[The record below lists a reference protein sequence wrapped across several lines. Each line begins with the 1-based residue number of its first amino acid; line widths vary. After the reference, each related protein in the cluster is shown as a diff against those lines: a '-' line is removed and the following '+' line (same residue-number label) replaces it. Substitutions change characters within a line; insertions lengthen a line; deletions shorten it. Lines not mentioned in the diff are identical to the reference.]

1 MEKNIKLSITTILL
15 SIFLLTSSNAELNNK
30 VIISVGEEI
39 ITNYDLD
46 KEINYLNVITVG
58 QIKELDDQESK
69 KIAIDSLIKDKI
81 KITALSNYNNIIIKD
96 ELLNNQIIKTSRN
109 IGFGSLEDFT
119 TFLKFQEY
127 ELDEYKKKVLLELQW
142 NQLVYQFYRN
152 QIVIDK
158 KKIDEKLKIL
168 IAEQKKDVEYLIY
181 EIFIE
186 NSAIKELDE
195 ESEKELNENNIVEEL
210 PENKV
215 VDEKNSGIIIEAES
229 ASYNNKKNSIVEE
242 KSIEKEV
249 EVETNDQII
258 EAKKKDQITIDDVIE
273 NIKEEGFENTAIKFS
288 SSPTAQQGGNLGWV
302 SESKFS
308 KVLVKFIKETKIGS
322 ITEPIPIPKG
332 ILILKVGDKRVEE
345 TNMDLDKE
353 MEKLIEIEKNKQLNN
368 FSTNYFNQIK
378 NNIKIHISF
387 LNPFISN
394 F

>member
-1 MEKNIKLSITTILL
+1 
-15 SIFLLTSSNAELNNK
+15 
-30 VIISVGEEI
+30 VGAEI

-96 ELLNNQIIKTSRN
+96 ELLNNQIITTSRN
-109 IGFGSLEDFT
+109 IGFGNFESFT

-127 ELDEYKKKVLLELQW
+127 ELDEFKKKILLELKW
-142 NQLVYQFYRN
+142 NQMVYNFYKN

-158 KKIDEKLKIL
+158 NKIDEKLKIL
-168 IAEQKKDVEYLIY
+168 IAEQKKDVEYLVY

-195 ESEKELNENNIVEEL
+195 ESEEELNENNVVEEL

-215 VDEKNSGIIIEAES
+215 VDEKNNGIIIEAES

-249 EVETNDQII
+249 EVETNDQIT

-308 KVLVKFIKETKIGS
+308 KILIKSVKETKIGS
-322 ITEPIPIPKG
+322 ITKPIPISGG

-368 FSTNYFNQIK
+368 FSTNYFNQVK
-378 NNIKIHISF
+378 NNIKIKYF
-387 LNPFISN
+387 ND
-394 F
+394 

>member
-1 MEKNIKLSITTILL
+1 
-15 SIFLLTSSNAELNNK
+15 LTSSNAELNNK
-30 VIISVGEEI
+30 VIILVGDEI

-46 KEINYLNVITVG
+46 KEINYLNIITVG

-109 IGFGSLEDFT
+109 IGFRSLEDFT

-127 ELDEYKKKVLLELQW
+127 ELDEFKKKILLELKW
-142 NQLVYQFYRN
+142 NQLVYQFYKN

-168 IAEQKKDVEYLIY
+168 IAEQKKDVEYLVY
-181 EIFIE
+181 EIFIK

-195 ESEKELNENNIVEEL
+195 ESEEKLNENNVVEEL

-215 VDEKNSGIIIEAES
+215 VDEKNSEIIIEAES
-229 ASYNNKKNSIVEE
+229 ASYNNKKNSIIEE

-258 EAKKKDQITIDDVIE
+258 IDDVIE

-288 SSPTAQQGGNLGWV
+288 SSSTAQQGGNLGWV

-308 KVLVKFIKETKIGS
+308 KVLVKSIKETKIGS
-322 ITEPIPIPKG
+322 ITEPIPISGG
-332 ILILKVGDKRVEE
+332 ILILKVGDKRVEK
-345 TNMDLDKE
+345 TNIDLDKE
-353 MEKLIEIEKNKQLNN
+353 MKKLIDIEKNKQLSN

-378 NNIKIHISF
+378 NNIKIKYF
-387 LNPFISN
+387 NE
-394 F
+394 

>member
-1 MEKNIKLSITTILL
+1 MGKSIKLSITTVLL
-15 SIFLLTSSNAELNNK
+15 SILLLTSLNAELNIK
-30 VIISVGEEI
+30 VIISVGDEI

-46 KEINYLNVITVG
+46 NEIKYLNVITVG
-58 QIKELDDQESK
+58 KIKELNDQESK
-69 KIAIDSLIKDKI
+69 KIATDSLIKDKI
-81 KITALSNYNNIIIKD
+81 KISALSNYDNIIIKD

-127 ELDEYKKKVLLELQW
+127 ELDEFKKKILLELKW
-142 NQLVYQFYRN
+142 NQLVYQFYKN

-168 IAEQKKDVEYLIY
+168 IAEQKKDVEYLVY
-181 EIFIE
+181 EIFIK

-195 ESEKELNENNIVEEL
+195 ESEEKLNENNVVEEL

-215 VDEKNSGIIIEAES
+215 VDEKNSEIIIEAES
-229 ASYNNKKNSIVEE
+229 ASYNNKKNSIIEE

-258 EAKKKDQITIDDVIE
+258 IDDVIE

-308 KVLVKFIKETKIGS
+308 KVLVKSIKETKIGS
-322 ITEPIPIPKG
+322 ITEPIPISGG
-332 ILILKVGDKRVEE
+332 ILILKVGDKRVEK
-345 TNMDLDKE
+345 TNIDLDKE
-353 MEKLIEIEKNKQLNN
+353 MKKLIDIEKNKQLSN
-368 FSTNYFNQIK
+368 FSTNYFNQVK
-378 NNIKIHISF
+378 NNIKIKHF
-387 LNPFISN
+387 ND
-394 F
+394 

>member
-30 VIISVGEEI
+30 VIILVGDEI

-46 KEINYLNVITVG
+46 KEINYLNIITVG

-109 IGFGSLEDFT
+109 IGFGNLEDFT

-368 FSTNYFNQIK
+368 FSTNYFNQVK
-378 NNIKIHISF
+378 NNIKIKYF
-387 LNPFISN
+387 ND
-394 F
+394 

>member
-1 MEKNIKLSITTILL
+1 MGKNIKLSITTILL

-30 VIISVGEEI
+30 VIISVGDEI

-58 QIKELDDQESK
+58 QIKEMDDQESK

-96 ELLNNQIIKTSRN
+96 ELLNNQIITTSRN
-109 IGFGSLEDFT
+109 IGFKNFEGFT

-127 ELDEYKKKVLLELQW
+127 ELDEFKKKVLLELKW
-142 NQLVYQFYRN
+142 NQMVYHFYKN

-168 IAEQKKDVEYLIY
+168 IAEQKKDVGYLVY

-195 ESEKELNENNIVEEL
+195 ESEEELNENNVVEEL

-215 VDEKNSGIIIEAES
+215 VDEKINGIIIEAEI

-249 EVETNDQII
+249 EVETNDQIT

-308 KVLVKFIKETKIGS
+308 KVLVKSIKETKIGF
-322 ITEPIPIPKG
+322 TTKPIPISEG

-378 NNIKIHISF
+378 NNIKIKYF
-387 LNPFISN
+387 ND
-394 F
+394 

>member
-1 MEKNIKLSITTILL
+1 MGKNIKLSITTILF
-15 SIFLLTSSNAELNNK
+15 SILLLTSSNAELNIK
-30 VIISVGEEI
+30 VIISVGDEI

-109 IGFGSLEDFT
+109 IGFRSLEDFT

-127 ELDEYKKKVLLELQW
+127 ELDEFKKKILLELKW
-142 NQLVYQFYRN
+142 NQLVYQFYKN

-168 IAEQKKDVEYLIY
+168 IAEQKKDVEYLVY

-242 KSIEKEV
+242 KSIEKMV
-249 EVETNDQII
+249 EVKTNDQIT
-258 EAKKKDQITIDDVIE
+258 ETKKKDQITIDDVIE
-273 NIKEEGFENTAIKFS
+273 NIKEEGFENTAIQFS
-288 SSPTAQQGGNLGWV
+288 SSPTAQQGGNLGWI
-302 SESKFS
+302 SESKLS
-308 KVLVKFIKETKIGS
+308 KLLLKSIKKTKIGS
-322 ITEPIPIPKG
+322 ITEPIPISRG
-332 ILILKVGDKRVEE
+332 VLILKVGNKRVEE

-353 MEKLIEIEKNKQLNN
+353 MKKLIEIEKNKQLNN
-368 FSTNYFNQIK
+368 FSTNYFNQVK
-378 NNIKIHISF
+378 NNIKIKYF
-387 LNPFISN
+387 ND
-394 F
+394 